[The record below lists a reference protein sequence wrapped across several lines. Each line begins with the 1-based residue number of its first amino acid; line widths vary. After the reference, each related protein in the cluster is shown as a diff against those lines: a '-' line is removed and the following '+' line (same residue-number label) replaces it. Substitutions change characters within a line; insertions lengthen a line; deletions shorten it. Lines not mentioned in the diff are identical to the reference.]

1 MKKTIVLTLLCSIF
15 ITGFAQI
22 IKEKKPVEAKY
33 LAGGVPMVDGIV
45 TFTRDLEIPFSTQ
58 EELYKKTLHWLG
70 QYFKK
75 EGVLT
80 RKTLARDTTSC
91 FIQVGI
97 NEYIVFKQ
105 NALCLDR
112 SQMIFALAVQ
122 AKEGGVTV
130 TMDNISYYY
139 EEERDAQKYTAEEW
153 ISDDRA
159 LNKAKTKLLPLSA
172 KFRTKTIDTFDELC
186 NSLEKHLK

>member
-15 ITGFAQI
+15 MSGFAQI
-22 IKEKKPVEAKY
+22 FKEKQPVEAKY

-45 TFTRDLEIPFSTQ
+45 TFTRNIEIPFSTQ
-58 EELYKKTLHWLG
+58 DELYKKTLHWLG

-80 RKTLARDTTSC
+80 RKTLARDTTAG

-122 AKEGGVTV
+122 AKEGGVKV
-130 TMDNISYYY
+130 TMNNISYYY

-172 KFRTKTIDTFDELC
+172 KFRIKTIDTFDEIC
-186 NSLEKHLK
+186 GNLEAHLK